1 MSKKI
6 TIPSN
11 NLRNS
16 LVNLFHSFI
25 MNRPKL
31 SSSHRKSHLD
41 EDDYDDDEIRWLMS
55 QGYEIYDYGDDDYV
69 DDYDV
74 VWPPKHSK
82 SKSKHRKRHKCKHK
96 GARIVD
102 LSIPFSGEEEESYEH
117 GGYDSFF
124 SPYED
129 ISDEDDGILD
139 GKEIYYYPDY
149 HDKDNRLEFETLS
162 GFNDFCDENGYIIP
176 MDVGNRILY
185 NRISHTCLNPSA
197 REYGAYEIMAEDS
210 YGSMFYEVCEENEL
224 A

>member
-31 SSSHRKSHLD
+31 SSSHRRSHLD

-74 VWPPKHSK
+74 IWPPKHSK
-82 SKSKHRKRHKCKHK
+82 SKSVYSYYKHQ
-96 GARIVD
+96 
-102 LSIPFSGEEEESYEH
+102 
-117 GGYDSFF
+117 
-124 SPYED
+124 
-129 ISDEDDGILD
+129 
-139 GKEIYYYPDY
+139 
-149 HDKDNRLEFETLS
+149 
-162 GFNDFCDENGYIIP
+162 
-176 MDVGNRILY
+176 
-185 NRISHTCLNPSA
+185 
-197 REYGAYEIMAEDS
+197 
-210 YGSMFYEVCEENEL
+210 EL
-224 A
+224 QYLLCT